1 MGAHLM
7 GAHLMGVHPIGVYLT
22 GVHLMTLRPLRLRR
36 RLFKCLDLLLVCESS
51 IKPISI
57 ASCFLN
63 VLRRC
68 RFPQPN
74 SGGAMD
80 GGGVR

>member
-1 MGAHLM
+1 M
-7 GAHLMGVHPIGVYLT
+7 T
-22 GVHLMTLRPLRLRR
+22 GLPGRGDV
-36 RLFKCLDLLLVCESS
+36 DLLLLCESS

-57 ASCFLN
+57 ASCFLD

-68 RFPQPN
+68 RFPRPN

-80 GGGVR
+80 GGGVGEVQEGDFVACPAGCEESGSGSSERAS